1 MDIWFFYSI
10 FGIKMIHLWLL
21 AALADVFLGF
31 LQLSMKAESVG
42 KSKLWILYP
51 AGG

>member
-21 AALADVFLGF
+21 AALADVFFGF
-31 LQLSMKAESVG
+31 SSVKYEG
-42 KSKLWILYP
+42 RISR
-51 AGG
+51 